1 MPTAQARLGE
11 ASATPKSSLSKE
23 LGLGD
28 GTTVQFPQAATDAV
42 PGPSPISATAITSG
56 AVTTRTPYPASIP
69 NASPVVHLFGISQ
82 LRATVSRRQASQ
94 PVGRVL
100 CPDVPDLG

>member
-69 NASPVVHLFGISQ
+69 NAPSFTCSGFPSCRQ
-82 LRATVSRRQASQ
+82 LCQGG
-94 PVGRVL
+94 GRVGL
-100 CPDVPDLG
+100 